1 MLQDIFDGKFKAD
14 LDTIDSTTVWSA
26 VGGNLKDAMMAALK
40 NSLKASKL
48 QVQ

>member
-1 MLQDIFDGKFKAD
+1 MLQDIFDGDFKEE
-14 LDTIDSTTVWSA
+14 LEIIYGTTVWSA
-26 VGGNLKDAMMAALK
+26 VGGDLKDGMKAALK